1 MGATVT
7 RQREPAQPVEAPV
20 VSLRDASKSYG
31 PIQALH
37 GVALELRAG
46 EVMCLAGENGA
57 GKSTLIKI
65 LTGAIKR
72 DGGEYLID
80 GAEVGNPSP
89 AEARDAGIGVVYQ
102 ELSLLPDLS
111 VAENLLMGHLP
122 AVRGITRPIELRRRA
137 KEMLE
142 RVGLDWLDPGVEV
155 ASLSLAVR
163 QLVEIA
169 KVLGESPRVLIF
181 DEPTTALSESET
193 KALLAR
199 IHALRDEGHAVMYV
213 THHLE
218 EMFEIGD
225 RVTVLRDGG
234 LVTCKPMAEFDHES
248 LIASMVGRKIESLYP
263 ASKRTIGD
271 TRLRVNGLT
280 PAGAS
285 APIDFEVRAGEIVGI
300 AGLLG
305 SGRSELLRAIFG
317 ADPVEAGGIE
327 VDGERVR
334 PGDPRRAVQAGL
346 GLLTE
351 DRKQLGL
358 LLELSIREN
367 ASLAHLDEISRFW
380 IVDKRRERNIV
391 DQYLG
396 GLRLRAATWEQPVSS
411 LSGGNQQKVLLARWL
426 ATKAKVLMFDEPT
439 KGVDVGAK
447 AEIYK
452 VIGDLAAEGLGVVVV
467 SSYLPEVLGLADRV
481 LVMRDGTVVGEV
493 PAAGAT
499 EVDVLHLAS
508 TGGAAASGASGG
520 GAASGEADGGGAA
533 SGAANDGGA
542 AASGAANE
550 SGAAASGAADETGAA
565 ASGAASDESGDG
577 AADAT
582 K

>member
-7 RQREPAQPVEAPV
+7 PKPAPTEAIQAPI
-20 VSLRDASKSYG
+20 VSLRDATKSYG
-31 PIQALH
+31 PIKALN
-37 GVALELRAG
+37 GVTLELRAG

-65 LTGAIKR
+65 LTGAIRR
-72 DGGEYLID
+72 DEGAYLID
-80 GAEVGNPSP
+80 GEEVGNPSP
-89 AEARDAGIGVVYQ
+89 AEVRAAGIGVVYQ

-111 VAENLLMGHLP
+111 VAENLLMGQLP
-122 AVRGITRPIELRRRA
+122 AVRGITRPIELRRQARA
-137 KEMLE
+137 MLE
-142 RVGLDWLDPGVEV
+142 RVGLDWLDPRTEV
-155 ASLSLAVR
+155 ATLSLAVR

-169 KVLGESPRVLIF
+169 KVLGADPRVLIF

-199 IHALRDEGHAVMYV
+199 IHGLRDEGHAIMYV
-213 THHLE
+213 SHHLE

-225 RVTVLRDGG
+225 RVTILRDGG
-234 LVTCKPMAEFDHES
+234 LVTVKPMAELDHDS

-263 ASKRTIGD
+263 AGKRTIGEQ
-271 TRLRVNGLT
+271 RLRVRGLQ
-280 PAGAS
+280 PLGAA
-285 APIDFEVRAGEIVGI
+285 APIDFQVRAGEIVGI

-317 ADPVEAGGIE
+317 ADPVEAGHIE
-327 VDGERVR
+327 VDGQKVR
-334 PGDPRRAVQAGL
+334 PGDPRRAVQAGM

-380 IVDKRRERNIV
+380 IVDKRRERGIV

-396 GLRLRAATWEQPVSS
+396 GLRLRAASWEQPVSS

-481 LVMRDGTVVGEV
+481 LVMREGTIAGEL

-499 EVDVLHLAS
+499 EEEVLHLAS
-508 TGGAAASGASGG
+508 TSGAAASGDPTVGAAASGGATGGAAASGDAT
-520 GAASGEADGGGAA
+520 GEAATGGR
-533 SGAANDGGA
+533 
-542 AASGAANE
+542 
-550 SGAAASGAADETGAA
+550 
-565 ASGAASDESGDG
+565 ASDRFTTDRPKHDG
-577 AADAT
+577 NDAT
-582 K
+582 A

>member
-1 MGATVT
+1 MGATT
-7 RQREPAQPVEAPV
+7 AAREQTVPVQAPV
-20 VSLRDASKSYG
+20 VSLRDATKTYG
-31 PIQALH
+31 PIKALT
-37 GVALELRAG
+37 GVTLELRAG

-72 DGGEYLID
+72 DSGEYLID
-80 GAEVGNPSP
+80 GEDIGDPSP
-89 AEARDAGIGVVYQ
+89 ARVREAGIGVVYQ

-111 VAENLLMGHLP
+111 VGENLLMGQLP
-122 AVRGITRPIELRRRA
+122 SRRGITRPAELRRQA
-137 KEMLE
+137 KAMLD
-142 RVGLDWLDPGVEV
+142 RVGLDWLDPSTEV
-155 ASLSLAVR
+155 ATLSLATQ

-169 KVLGESPRVLIF
+169 KVLGASPRVLIF

-199 IHALRDEGHAVMYV
+199 IHQLRDEGHAVMYV

-234 LVTCKPMAEFDHES
+234 LVTSQPMSDFDQDS

-263 ASKRTIGD
+263 ASNRTIGEP
-271 TRLRVNGLT
+271 RLTVRGLK
-280 PAGAS
+280 PVGA
-285 APIDFEVRAGEIVGI
+285 AAAIDFEVRAGEIVGI

-317 ADPVEAGGIE
+317 ADPVDGGEIE

-334 PGDPRRAVQAGL
+334 GGDARRAVRAGL

-351 DRKQLGL
+351 DRKHLGL

-367 ASLAHLDEISRFW
+367 ASIAHIDEISRFW
-380 IVDKRRERNIV
+380 VVDKKRERTIV

-396 GLRLRAATWEQPVSS
+396 GLKLRAGSWEQPVSS

-481 LVMRDGTVVGEV
+481 LVMREGTVAGEL

-499 EVDVLHLAS
+499 EEDVLHLAS
-508 TGGAAASGASGG
+508 TPVS
-520 GAASGEADGGGAA
+520 
-533 SGAANDGGA
+533 
-542 AASGAANE
+542 
-550 SGAAASGAADETGAA
+550 T
-565 ASGAASDESGDG
+565 AASD
-577 AADAT
+577 AA
-582 K
+582 

>member
-1 MGATVT
+1 S
-7 RQREPAQPVEAPV
+7 PV
-20 VSLRDASKSYG
+20 
-31 PIQALH
+31 QARNA
-37 GVALELRAG
+37 GV
-46 EVMCLAGENGA
+46 
-57 GKSTLIKI
+57 
-65 LTGAIKR
+65 
-72 DGGEYLID
+72 
-80 GAEVGNPSP
+80 
-89 AEARDAGIGVVYQ
+89 GVVYQ

-111 VAENLLMGHLP
+111 VGENLMMGRLP
-122 AVRGITRPIELRRRA
+122 ARRGITRPGELRKAA
-137 KEMLE
+137 KAMLE
-142 RVGLDWLDPGVEV
+142 RVGLEWLDQRTPVEET
-155 ASLSLAVR
+155 SLAVR

-169 KVLGESPRVLIF
+169 KVLGASPRVLIF
-181 DEPTTALSESET
+181 DEPTTALSEAET

-199 IHALRDEGHAVMYV
+199 IHQLRDEGHAVMYV

-234 LVTCKPMAEFDHES
+234 LVTCKPMSEFDHDS
-248 LIASMVGRKIESLYP
+248 LIASMVGRQIESLYP
-263 ASKRTIGD
+263 ATKRSIGD
-271 TRLRVNGLT
+271 VRLKVRGLR
-280 PAGAS
+280 PAGAA
-285 APIDFEVRAGEIVGI
+285 APIDFEVRAGEILGI

-317 ADPVEAGGIE
+317 ADPVEGGDIE

-334 PGDPRRAVQAGL
+334 PGSPVRAVQAGL

-351 DRKQLGL
+351 DRKRLGL

-367 ASLAHLDEISRFW
+367 ASLAHIDEISRFW
-380 IVDKRRERNIV
+380 VVDKKRERSLV

-396 GLRLRAATWEQPVSS
+396 GLKLRAGSWEQPVSS

-481 LVMRDGTVVGEV
+481 LVMREGTIAGEL
-493 PAAGAT
+493 PAEGAT
-499 EVDVLHLAS
+499 EEQVLHI
-508 TGGAAASGASGG
+508 ASGG
-520 GAASGEADGGGAA
+520 SAANSDTSGADGAAS
-533 SGAANDGGA
+533 
-542 AASGAANE
+542 
-550 SGAAASGAADETGAA
+550 
-565 ASGAASDESGDG
+565 
-577 AADAT
+577 
-582 K
+582 